1 MLVFVVLED
10 NTYSS
15 DACVVIIPSWRHHL
29 VQYDRLSAALEALDV
44 PTAVHP
50 LPDGLWAFLLRRL
63 QVMDSTCVVRSKSYV
78 M

>member
-1 MLVFVVLED
+1 MFVFVVLED
-10 NTYSS
+10 DKCSH

-29 VQYDRLSAALEALDV
+29 VQYDRLSAALEALDI

-63 QVMDSTCVVRSKSYV
+63 QVIDSTRVVRS
-78 M
+78 